1 MEGVGTLKMLRKYAY
16 IRYILNIQELLL
28 LLSSAL
34 RGVGEG
40 SKRYRIIITKLNSRR
55 LKVKTQLYCIKYI

>member
-1 MEGVGTLKMLRKYAY
+1 MEGVGTLKMLRSCT
-16 IRYILNIQELLL
+16 YILNIQELLL

-40 SKRYRIIITKLNSRR
+40 SKRYRIINFRIVGVYFSS
-55 LKVKTQLYCIKYI
+55 